1 MAKQPKLEVRQYHGD
16 DKYSWGVF
24 RADRI
29 KPMCSGI
36 SKEHALHLKI
46 LLGRLERLP
55 ETFPPAK
62 NWIEL
67 DDIVEVDENGY
78 GKPKPKS

>member
-1 MAKQPKLEVRQYHGD
+1 MAMKPKLEIKQYHGD
-16 DKYSWGVF
+16 GKYDYAIF

-36 SKEHALHLKI
+36 SREHAKHLKI
-46 LLGRLERLP
+46 LLGRREELP

-67 DDIVEVDENGY
+67 DEIVEVDEHGY
-78 GKPKPKS
+78 GKKPKS